1 MGFANRLSTFVR
13 QKTYYLIDKFENPVE
28 NLEYSFEKHKESISS
43 LRRDI
48 AELLSA
54 KKHLQ
59 VQRDKLRDATQV
71 LDHQAHLAIE
81 YNNESLARHIL
92 ERKNLNLMQLQKLD
106 KQIASLDAE
115 KNKLQQ
121 IEKSLTAKVDE
132 IKARIAI
139 IKAQYSAAE
148 SEVRIKESIT
158 GVLNEVSDLRVALKK
173 AEDKLEKMK
182 ARSDALDQMI
192 DSGLLAD
199 YDSNEDKVE
208 KELQNIEL
216 QKSVEDELAR
226 LKSRSKAKKRKRM
239 SEEEDDND
247 EELKQEQE
255 LEGYIGG

>member
-28 NLEYSFEKHKESISS
+28 NLEYSFEKHEESISS

-54 KKHLQ
+54 KKHLEI
-59 VQRDKLRDATQV
+59 QRDKLLDAAQV
-71 LDHQAHLAIE
+71 LDHQARLAIE

-106 KQIASLDAE
+106 KHIASLDAE
-115 KNKLQQ
+115 KDKLQQ
-121 IEKSLTAKVDE
+121 LEGNLTAKVE
-132 IKARIAI
+132 QIKARIAI

-148 SEVRIKESIT
+148 SEVRIKQSIT

-173 AEDKLEKMK
+173 AEDKLQKLKLKSE
-182 ARSDALDQMI
+182 ALDQII
-192 DSGLLAD
+192 DCDLLAD
-199 YDSNEDKVE
+199 YTSNEDKVE

-226 LKSRSKAKKRKRM
+226 LKSRLKAKKRKRILEDKMTTM
-239 SEEEDDND
+239 S
-247 EELKQEQE
+247 
-255 LEGYIGG
+255 

>member
-54 KKHLQ
+54 KKHLEI
-59 VQRDKLRDATQV
+59 QRDKLLDAAQV
-71 LDHQAHLAIE
+71 LDHQARLAIE

-115 KNKLQQ
+115 KDKLQQ
-121 IEKSLTAKVDE
+121 LEGNLTAKVE
-132 IKARIAI
+132 QIKARIAI

-148 SEVRIKESIT
+148 SEVRIKQSIT

-173 AEDKLEKMK
+173 AEDKLQKLKLKSE
-182 ARSDALDQMI
+182 ALDQII
-192 DSGLLAD
+192 DCDLLAD
-199 YDSNEDKVE
+199 YTSNEDKVE

-226 LKSRSKAKKRKRM
+226 LKSRLKAKKRKRILEDKMTTM
-239 SEEEDDND
+239 S
-247 EELKQEQE
+247 
-255 LEGYIGG
+255 

>member
-1 MGFANRLSTFVR
+1 LGFANRLSTFVR

-54 KKHLQ
+54 KKHLEI
-59 VQRDKLRDATQV
+59 QRDKLLDAAQV
-71 LDHQAHLAIE
+71 LDHQARLAIE
-81 YNNESLARHIL
+81 YNKESLARHIL
-92 ERKNLNLMQLQKLD
+92 ERKNLNLRQLQKLD

-115 KNKLQQ
+115 KDKLQQ
-121 IEKSLTAKVDE
+121 LEGNLTAKVE
-132 IKARIAI
+132 QIKARIAI

-148 SEVRIKESIT
+148 SEVRIKQSIT

-173 AEDKLEKMK
+173 AEDKLQKLKLKSE
-182 ARSDALDQMI
+182 ALDQMI
-192 DSGLLAD
+192 DCGLLAD
-199 YDSNEDKVE
+199 YTSNEDKVE

-226 LKSRSKAKKRKRM
+226 LKSRLKAKKRKRILEDKMTTM
-239 SEEEDDND
+239 S
-247 EELKQEQE
+247 
-255 LEGYIGG
+255 

>member
-1 MGFANRLSTFVR
+1 LGFANRLSSFVR

-28 NLEYSFEKHKESISS
+28 NLDYSFEKHKESITN

-48 AELLSA
+48 AEVISA
-54 KKHLQ
+54 RRHLQ
-59 VQRDKLRDATQV
+59 IQRDKLLEITQV
-71 LDHQAHLAIE
+71 LDHQARRAIE
-81 YNNESLARHIL
+81 YDKESLAR
-92 ERKNLNLMQLQKLD
+92 QKLD
-106 KQIASLDAE
+106 KQIDSLDAE
-115 KNKLQQ
+115 KDKLQQ

-182 ARSDALDQMI
+182 AKSVALDQMI

-216 QKSVEDELAR
+216 QKSVEDELVR
-226 LKSRSKAKKRKRM
+226 LKKEKECRRRKMTTTM
-239 SEEEDDND
+239 S
-247 EELKQEQE
+247 
-255 LEGYIGG
+255 

>member
-1 MGFANRLSTFVR
+1 LGFANRLSTFVR

-28 NLEYSFEKHKESISS
+28 NLDYSFEKHKESISS

-59 VQRDKLRDATQV
+59 IQRDKLLNAAQV
-71 LDHQAHLAIE
+71 LDHQARLAIE
-81 YNNESLARHIL
+81 YNKESLARHIL

-106 KQIASLDAE
+106 KQIASLDVE
-115 KNKLQQ
+115 KDNLQQ
-121 IEKSLTAKVDE
+121 LEVNLTAKVEE

-148 SEVRIKESIT
+148 SEVRIKQSIT
-158 GVLNEVSDLRVALKK
+158 GVVNEVSDLRVALKK
-173 AEDKLEKMK
+173 AEDKLEKLK
-182 ARSDALDQMI
+182 LKSEVLDKMI
-192 DSGLLAD
+192 DCGLLAC
-199 YDSNEDKVE
+199 YTSNEDKVE

-226 LKSRSKAKKRKRM
+226 LKSRLKAKKRKRIL
-239 SEEEDDND
+239 EGKDDD
-247 EELKQEQE
+247 DELKQEQD
-255 LEGYIGG
+255 LEGYIRG